1 MDGKEKKPISKGMA
15 WLMVIGSTAA
25 LLAAAFALSRW
36 TNIGRM
42 GRSAQLVFA
51 VMGLTGLI
59 VKSAALCLRKKPV
72 GKPLGLIGDGTT
84 LIANFVLLICKMTE
98 GA

>member
-1 MDGKEKKPISKGMA
+1 MDGKEKKPVSKGVA
-15 WLMVIGSTAA
+15 WLMVIGGTAA

-72 GKPLGLIGDGTT
+72 GKPLELIGCGTT
-84 LIANFVLLICKMTE
+84 LIACFVLLICQMTK

>member
-1 MDGKEKKPISKGMA
+1 MDGKEKKPVSKGVA
-15 WLMVIGSTAA
+15 WLMVIGGTAA

-36 TNIGRM
+36 TGIGRM

-51 VMGLTGLI
+51 GSILVGDA
-59 VKSAALCLRKKPV
+59 VKFGALCLRKKPV
-72 GKPLGLIGDGTT
+72 GKPLGLIGDGTM

>member
-1 MDGKEKKPISKGMA
+1 MDRKEKKPVSKGVA
-15 WLMVIGSTAA
+15 WLMVIGGTAA

-36 TNIGRM
+36 TDIGRM

>member
-1 MDGKEKKPISKGMA
+1 MDKKEKKPISKGMA
-15 WLMVIGSTAA
+15 WLMVIGGTAA

-36 TNIGRM
+36 TDIGRM

-84 LIANFVLLICKMTE
+84 LIANFVLLICQMTK
-98 GA
+98 GT

>member
-1 MDGKEKKPISKGMA
+1 MDGKEKKPVSKGVT

-36 TNIGRM
+36 TDIGRM
-42 GRSAQLVFA
+42 GRSARLAFA

-72 GKPLGLIGDGTT
+72 GKPLGLIGDGTM

>member
-1 MDGKEKKPISKGMA
+1 MDGKEKKPISKGVA
-15 WLMVIGSTAA
+15 WLMVIGGTAA

>member
-36 TNIGRM
+36 TDIGRM
-42 GRSAQLVFA
+42 GRSARLAFAGSILVGDA
-51 VMGLTGLI
+51 VKFGAPRLRSKTAGRVIEGIGWAMWAVGW
-59 VKSAALCLRKKPV
+59 AA
-72 GKPLGLIGDGTT
+72 
-84 LIANFVLLICKMTE
+84 VLAHLMAREI
-98 GA
+98 

>member
-1 MDGKEKKPISKGMA
+1 MDGKEKKPVSKGVA
-15 WLMVIGSTAA
+15 WLMVIGGTAA